1 MKNRFSTLQEVE
13 ITSLS
18 ANTKY
23 NNFVKACKEASANVI
38 PLKQNL
44 KKRLS
49 RETLNICQIHEIL
62 HQTAE
67 IKNRDPTQINI
78 KNLIEAQNPLTNM
91 YEKEQEEYV
100 TRNIDVKKK
109 RVKNCRA

>member
-49 RETLNICQIHEIL
+49 RETLNICQIHMSDRAYNSCISLASIHRIISSEIRL
-62 HQTAE
+62 CLRANKINYVIINLM
-67 IKNRDPTQINI
+67 IKPDLNTIPISV
-78 KNLIEAQNPLTNM
+78 
-91 YEKEQEEYV
+91 V
-100 TRNIDVKKK
+100 TL
-109 RVKNCRA
+109 